1 MCVYKKPQSE
11 TGNKR
16 LREPHKTRSA
26 KRTSAAEQKREQRTH
41 AAPKNSSSLSSLATH
56 PTSLP
61 IYSRPVRC
69 CPTSHALI
77 TGADN
82 GQDSSQ
88 PPAPIPTPFF
98 LNSSPTDGSAPR
110 HGKRTKETGGGQ
122 ADEGEFKAGGGDGY
136 LLHTSSKAG
145 KEDSKDNSKGR
156 QNAGQ
161 EEGGIQ
167 GPGVGG
173 DHSAEHSNS
182 AEHSISSQR
191 DAGDLHPL
199 LQDVGGSGAGHDTA
213 VISGN
218 SQRRRTPGSKCK
230 QGQRHKCSQSNH

>member
-1 MCVYKKPQSE
+1 MQPS
-11 TGNKR
+11 
-16 LREPHKTRSA
+16 
-26 KRTSAAEQKREQRTH
+26 
-41 AAPKNSSSLSSLATH
+41 KNSSSLSSLATH